1 MLRGAARPLVS
12 KRVPNFSN
20 YRKLTGRWFAPVL
33 GIAASTTRSAFS
45 GHSEEELQAAAGSG
59 EVRDLPVLFGSL
71 NKLGTSLLQ
80 LAYPRWLSGLPA
92 LDGKAYL
99 N

>member
-12 KRVPNFSN
+12 KRVSNFSN
-20 YRKLTGRWFAPVL
+20 YRKPVL

-45 GHSEEELQAAAGSG
+45 GHSEEELQAAAGGSG

-71 NKLGTSLLQ
+71 NMFGTAFSQ
-80 LAYPRWLSGLPA
+80 LAYPSWLSGLPA